1 MTPFRCAIL
10 TPYRLL
16 FSASVESVTFATAD
30 GEMEILAGHEPV
42 VVPVR
47 IGEVRL
53 RGAEGRRVAAV
64 SEGFASVR
72 PDRVELFVDAA
83 EWPAEIDRERAARS
97 LERAEERLKE
107 VTLPWELERARSSAE
122 RARARLRAAGRLAE
136 EGAGRP

>member
-1 MTPFRCAIL
+1 MAPFRCAIL

-16 FSASVESVTFATAD
+16 FSASVESVTFATTD

-42 VVPVR
+42 VAPVR

-53 RGAEGRRVAAV
+53 RGAEGLKVAAV

-83 EWPAEIDRERAARS
+83 EWPEEIDRGRAAKS

-107 VTLPWELERARSSAE
+107 VTLPWELERAKSSAA
-122 RARARLRAAGRLAE
+122 RARARLRAAGRLA
-136 EGAGRP
+136 GDAQRP